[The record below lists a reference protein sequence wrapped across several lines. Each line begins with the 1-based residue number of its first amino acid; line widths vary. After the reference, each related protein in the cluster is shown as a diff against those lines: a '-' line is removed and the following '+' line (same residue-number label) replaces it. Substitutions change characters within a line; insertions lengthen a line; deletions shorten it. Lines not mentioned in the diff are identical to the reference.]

1 VSTVEQALEQIA
13 FARRY
18 TIHLLDGI
26 DPADWFRMPAG
37 GVTHVA
43 WQVGHLAFAQYRLAL
58 ERVRGVRPDDS
69 ALLPDDF
76 LRLFARDSVPDADPA
91 KYSGPA
97 EIREVFDRV
106 HEQVLRDLRGH
117 PEADLSTPLPVP
129 HRLAKTKGEALLW
142 CSHHE
147 MLHAGQIGLLRRLL
161 GHRPQW

>member
-1 VSTVEQALEQIA
+1 VEQALEQIA
-13 FARRY
+13 VARRY
-18 TIHLLDGI
+18 TTHLLDGI

-69 ALLPDDF
+69 ALLPEQY
-76 LRLFARDSVPDADPA
+76 LRLFARDSVPEADPA
-91 KYSGPA
+91 KYPGPA

-106 HEQVLRDLRGH
+106 HERVLRDLRGF
-117 PEADLSTPLPVP
+117 PESDLSTPLPVP
-129 HRLAKTKGEALLW
+129 HRVAKTKGEALLW

-147 MLHAGQIGLLRRLL
+147 MLHAGQIGLLRRLM